1 MGIHFISYQRFLIIY
16 PYLGDVKN
24 LHRQKIRSLSKK
36 QPNQFFDHCKWFLLT
51 IKLIGPTVGLI
62 IWMVFPYF
70 ILQKARVN
78 LKLLKSS
85 RARFMKLVNLSS
97 SDNVFRCFGPND
109 IGNSQLAYSAR

>member
-1 MGIHFISYQRFLIIY
+1 MGIYSFYFNSKLFIFFN
-16 PYLGDVKN
+16 LGDVKN

-62 IWMVFPYF
+62 IWMVFQYS